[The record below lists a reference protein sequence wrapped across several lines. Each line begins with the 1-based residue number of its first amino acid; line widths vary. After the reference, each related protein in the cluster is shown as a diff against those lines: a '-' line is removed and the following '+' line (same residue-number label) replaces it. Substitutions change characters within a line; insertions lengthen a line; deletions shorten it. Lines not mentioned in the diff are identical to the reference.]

1 MAFFTGMLNGAYTIG
16 TPDAVT
22 HIAEELPN
30 PRRDLPKAVAVQMII
45 GTVCEW
51 SLHYLAFKIC

>member
-1 MAFFTGMLNGAYTIG
+1 MLNGAYTIG